1 MVKKLS
7 SILVIVILVVIGKF
21 WIGVFE
27 HDEFYYNDVF
37 IKHRAI
43 WKTYFYSPR
52 GMSDL
57 KLSEMTQEEQTE
69 QILFDQFVISNFYS
83 NNN

>member
-1 MVKKLS
+1 MKKS
-7 SILVIVILVVIGKF
+7 SIVLLLLILLISKF

-27 HDEFYYNDVF
+27 HDEFNYKVIF

-57 KLSEMTQEEQTE
+57 KIKDLTVKEQTE
-69 QILFDQFVISNFYS
+69 QILFDEFVVSNFIRD
-83 NNN
+83 